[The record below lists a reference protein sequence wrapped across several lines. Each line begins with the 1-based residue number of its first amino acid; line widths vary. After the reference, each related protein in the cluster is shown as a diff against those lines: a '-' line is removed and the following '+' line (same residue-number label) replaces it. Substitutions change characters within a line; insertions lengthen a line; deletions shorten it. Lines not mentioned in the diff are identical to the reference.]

1 VRHPGRHA
9 SHESL
14 RKLAKAARLARVQRF
29 RRAARHGVA
38 AAIEHDI
45 VPLPADMRTVIDV
58 GSHRGQFAVLA
69 LARFPSARVLCFEP
83 LPEPREVLLTVV
95 EEDRHRVEVFPYAA
109 ALQSSSEKMYVSRAD
124 DSSSLLPIGQR
135 HVTAFPGTEARTVA
149 PVRTV
154 RIDRVV
160 DAVEEPCLMKIDVQ
174 GYELQVL
181 QGAESLLPSVRH
193 LLVECSFTELYLGQ
207 ALAGEVVAYLHDQ
220 SYRLSGVYGLNRDR
234 AGRCLHADFLFE
246 RG

>member
-1 VRHPGRHA
+1 V
-9 SHESL
+9 
-14 RKLAKAARLARVQRF
+14 KAARLVRVQRY

-38 AAIEHDI
+38 AAIEHNI
-45 VPLPADMRTVIDV
+45 VPLPTDIQTAIDV

-83 LPEPREVLLTVV
+83 LPEPREVLQAAVK
-95 EEDRHRVEVFPYAA
+95 EDEHRVEVFPFAA
-109 ALQSSSEKMYVSRAD
+109 ASQSSSEEMHISRAD

-135 HVTAFPGTEARTVA
+135 YVTAFPGTEARTVA

-154 RIDRVV
+154 RIDEVV
-160 DAVEEPCLMKIDVQ
+160 ESVEEPCLMKIDVQ

-181 QGAESLLPSVRH
+181 QGAESLLPSVAH
-193 LLVECSFTELYLGQ
+193 LLVECSFTELYVGQ
-207 ALAGEVVAYLHDQ
+207 ALAGEVTAYLHDQ
-220 SYRLSGVYGLNRDR
+220 GYRLSGVYGLKRDR

-246 RG
+246 RR